1 MKKTDDLLPQYAK
14 NSLGKG
20 IRGKYLRSY
29 RKGSNVVVL
38 SPDVADA
45 FPTEEA
51 VNDALRL
58 LLDLAGKTA
67 GIRKKR
73 TKRRL
78 AETT

>member
-1 MKKTDDLLPQYAK
+1 MKKTDDMLPQYTK

-38 SPDVADA
+38 SPDVTAA
-45 FPTEEA
+45 SPTEEA
-51 VNDALRL
+51 VNDA
-58 LLDLAGKTA
+58 TA

-78 AETT
+78 ASAT